1 MTLRVVVDVN
11 LSPEW
16 VAALTQV
23 RWETVHWSEVGD
35 PSAPDQVIMDWARA
49 RGFVVFTNDLDFS
62 TMLALSHV
70 GGPSVIQLRGPR
82 VLPEQMGTHLI
93 GAIQRCSADLAAG
106 ALVVVEPGRS
116 RVRVLPL

>member
-16 VAALTQV
+16 VSALTQV
-23 RWETVHWSEVGD
+23 GWETVHWSEVGD

-70 GGPSVIQLRGPR
+70 GGPSVIQLRGPL

-93 GAIQRCSADLAAG
+93 EAIQRYSADLVAG